1 MNIYTAYQH
10 PTRPALLVVEGFS
23 WGALIFG
30 PLWLIWR
37 HAWISA
43 ALLFACLVAAGFVPS
58 AGPAIRL
65 GLAVLAGLFG
75 RDAVRWEME
84 LRGWHFVGI
93 VAGRDEESAI
103 LRLLGARPE
112 LASSAA
118 GRF

>member
-1 MNIYTAYQH
+1 MRVYCAYQH
-10 PTRPALLVVEGFS
+10 PTRPAVLVAEGFS

-30 PLWLIWR
+30 PLWLAWCN
-37 HAWISA
+37 AWISA
-43 ALLFACLVAAGFVPS
+43 ALLVACAVGASFAPGS
-58 AGPAIRL
+58 ALIQLA
-65 GLAVLAGLFG
+65 LAVLAGLFG

-93 VAGRDEESAI
+93 VAGRDEETAFV
-103 LRLLGARPE
+103 RLLGARPE